1 MKRKL
6 VSQGRATLTIS
17 LPSKWL
23 KTFGLKAGDE
33 VDVAEKGSG
42 LVIKS
47 EQGITIEKTQIDLK
61 DFGSKLIN
69 KVMANLYKKGY
80 DEIELILENSEQLE
94 QIQKIIQTSLLGF
107 EIISHGQRSCVVKN
121 ISGPIEGEFDQMLR
135 RIFLLLK
142 SMAFDGLTAIKTKNL
157 SSLNSVMLSEKI
169 NNRLTTIC
177 RRAINK
183 RGLEKDS
190 TFLYSFVNQL
200 EKVADEYRDM
210 YQYILAKKAKLTAE
224 EIKLMEA
231 VNENLNRLYENYY
244 KFEKTVTIKIG
255 DENKRIIAELNKEFE
270 SKKANAKIEH
280 HLYSITDM
288 IANCLSFTLGLKL

>member
-33 VDVAEKGSG
+33 VDVNEKGSD
-42 LVIKS
+42 LIIKT
-47 EQGITIEKTQIDLK
+47 EQGVTIEKTQIDMK
-61 DFGSKLIN
+61 DFGSRLLN

-80 DEIELILENSEQLE
+80 DEIELVLENSEQLE

-107 EIISHGQRSCVVKN
+107 EIVSHGQRSCVVKN

-142 SMAFDGLTAIKTKNL
+142 SMAFDGLTAIKTKNIE
-157 SSLNSVMLSEKI
+157 SLNSSLMSEKI

-177 RRAINK
+177 RRMINK
-183 RGLEKDS
+183 KGFEKDS
-190 TFLYSFVNQL
+190 TFLYTFVNQI
-200 EKVADEYRDM
+200 EKIADEYRDM
-210 YQYILAKKAKLTAE
+210 YAYILEKKAKPTAE
-224 EIKLMEA
+224 ELKLMEA
-231 VNENLNRLYENYY
+231 INENLNRLYENYY
-244 KFEKTVTIKIG
+244 KFEKTATIKIG
-255 DENKRIIAELNKEFE
+255 DENKRITAELNNQFE
-270 SKKANAKIEH
+270 SKKANAKIVH
-280 HLYSITDM
+280 HLYSITGM
-288 IANCLSFTLGLKL
+288 LSNCLSLTLALRL